1 MAGTRNLGGRNGF
14 NSHVSGNTASGG
26 VSIGDDATTAI
37 AFYGHATGAAQ
48 TAFTVT
54 NHTDDRALN
63 ESADTLAQVANV
75 LGTLIND
82 LKAKG
87 LLG

>member
-1 MAGTRNLGGRNGF
+1 MAGSRNLGGRNGF
-14 NSHVSGNTASGG
+14 ASHVVGNTASGG
-26 VSIGDDATTAI
+26 VSIADDPTAI
-37 AFYGHATGAAQ
+37 LAFYGATGAAQ
-48 TAFTVT
+48 TTYTVT

-63 ESADTLAQVANV
+63 ESADTVAQVANV

>member
-1 MAGTRNLGGRNGF
+1 MPGTRNLGGKAPF
-14 NSHVSGNTASGG
+14 LSHVSGDATRGG
-26 VSIGDDATTAI
+26 VSIGDDATTPI
-37 AFYGHATGAAQ
+37 AFYGHATGAVR
-48 TAFTVT
+48 TTYTDT

-63 ESADTLAQVANV
+63 ESADTVAQVANV